1 MSANACFSALPRH
14 SYPSLH
20 SSHRQT
26 LPSAKFRAGSVTVRR
41 KNSTRIS
48 GIVRAAVDGEVSAQ
62 RRPAAK
68 EEKLLQTV
76 AVEEDGVPVEGVIK
90 FDKFDTPWRNWRR
103 VAILVGGDVL
113 ALLTFSAIGRL
124 SHGMPVL
131 DWETLHTADPF
142 IAGWLLGAYFLGGF
156 ESEGLGINGVTKA
169 VFAATKSWVVGI
181 PLGLAIRGV
190 QAGHFPASAF
200 ILVSLGSTF
209 VLLIG
214 WRAVFTALF
223 PNDEQSR
230 KKREIYKK
238 GSPLELFELL
248 SSLVRRW

>member
-1 MSANACFSALPRH
+1 MSANACFAALPSH

-20 SSHRQT
+20 SSHMQR
-26 LPSAKFRAGSVTVRR
+26 LPTTEFRTGSVSISRQ
-41 KNSTRIS
+41 NSTRIN
-48 GIVRAAVDGEVSAQ
+48 GIVRAVVDGEVSAQ
-62 RRPAAK
+62 RRPVAK
-68 EEKLLQTV
+68 EEKPLQTV
-76 AVEEDGVPVEGVIK
+76 PVEEDGVPVEGVIK
-90 FDKFDTPWRNWRR
+90 FDKFDIPRPYWRR
-103 VAILVGGDVL
+103 VAILVAGDVL

-156 ESEGLGINGVTKA
+156 ESEGLGINGVMKA

-200 ILVSLGSTF
+200 ILVSLGGTF
-209 VLLIG
+209 VLLVG

>member
-1 MSANACFSALPRH
+1 MSVNACFAALPRH

-20 SSHRQT
+20 SSHRQR
-26 LPSAKFRAGSVTVRR
+26 LPCTKFRAGSVAVSSQ
-41 KNSTRIS
+41 NSTRIR
-48 GIVRAAVDGEVSAQ
+48 GIVRAAVDGDVSAQ
-62 RRPAAK
+62 RRPATK
-68 EEKLLQTV
+68 EEKPLQTV

-90 FDKFDTPWRNWRR
+90 FDKLDTPRRNWRR
-103 VAILVGGDVL
+103 VSILVGGDAL
-113 ALLTFSAIGRL
+113 ALLIFSAIGRL
-124 SHGMPVL
+124 SHGIPVL

-156 ESEGLGINGVTKA
+156 ESDGLGINGVMKA
-169 VFAATKSWVVGI
+169 VFTATKSWVVGI

-190 QAGHFPASAF
+190 QTGHFPASAF

-209 VLLIG
+209 VLLVG
-214 WRAVFTALF
+214 WRTVFTALF

-238 GSPLELFELL
+238 GGPLELFELL

>member
-1 MSANACFSALPRH
+1 MSANACFAALPRH
-14 SYPSLH
+14 SYPTLH
-20 SSHRQT
+20 SSHRQR
-26 LPSAKFRAGSVTVRR
+26 LPGTKFRTGSVNVRR
-41 KNSTRIS
+41 QNSTRLS
-48 GIVRAAVDGEVSAQ
+48 GIVRAVVDGDVSAQ
-62 RRPAAK
+62 RRPTAK
-68 EEKLLQTV
+68 EEKLVETV
-76 AVEEDGVPVEGVIK
+76 AVEEDGVPVEGVIQ
-90 FDKFDTPWRNWRR
+90 FDKFGTPRRNWRR
-103 VAILVGGDVL
+103 VAILAGGDAL

-124 SHGMPVL
+124 SHGLPVL

-169 VFAATKSWVVGI
+169 VFAAAKSWVVGI

-190 QAGHFPASAF
+190 QASHFLSSAF

-209 VLLIG
+209 VLLVG
-214 WRAVFTALF
+214 WRAVFTFLF

-230 KKREIYKK
+230 KKQEIYKR